1 MSRLQTANLSARLG
15 DAPWNRRAV
24 SRLLSWIVTL
34 CIAAPAVAYDGTPPA
49 SLEPARDNFLHGRYD
64 EALAYLDHA
73 DRAKNLGAVCSAA
86 YIERMRGKPTSAIE
100 RLETLADKGKNDPQ
114 WQAEMALALI
124 DIGRSEDALRHGQAA
139 VRADGESLSAQW
151 ALGQVYEARGDIQS
165 AIRAYSIFDFKM
177 TDEALPNTPE
187 ALTLLGRGFYRYTIL
202 TQTNLVARIRHLLR
216 EVYQEAFDY
225 LDKDYWP
232 ARLAAA
238 HLLADRDNQD
248 DARAEFEAVLAI
260 NPNVPDAL
268 VGIGRTFLAD
278 WRFEELEE
286 KANAALVIDAE
297 HVGARLLLAQSRMVE
312 RRFAEAKELAEKAL
326 QRNPEST
333 EALGLLAAAEDRL
346 GNEARIE
353 ELLQRCKRFNQRP
366 GAFYLE
372 VGKAFS
378 AARQY
383 EPAAQWLK
391 RAAEAWHWHPIPQV
405 ELGLLYLESGR
416 EAEARPVLEKAF
428 ALDSFN
434 ERTYRVLDLLDR
446 LEKFDTHETD
456 HFVFKFKKGD
466 DRIAVEYMADMLES
480 CYGELVT
487 KYGIDL
493 KQKTIIE
500 IFPSHDGFSLRIAH
514 RGFIATIGACTGP
527 VIAMLTPRGQPPF
540 GHYNWADVLRHE
552 FVHTVTLAAT
562 QNRIPHWMTE
572 GLAVLEEPGPRSWGR
587 MDMLTTATRREKL
600 FTLENIVWGFWRPP
614 FPGARAQAY
623 AQSEWMMEYIIER
636 FGGDK
641 VGALLKAFDKGQT
654 QEAAFRDVLDVE
666 TTTFDKDFA
675 VWALK
680 QVDSWGLPWMQ
691 EEDVEPLRKQCERG
705 APSAEL
711 LGRLARAEFVIG
723 ESERALIAAQT
734 CLAKE
739 AGNLL
744 ALEVTSRL
752 FIMRMLAATEEV
764 ERATLLQ
771 SATPFI
777 RRWKRQAPDN
787 ALALKYM
794 AYVEQG
800 NNQLPEAIV
809 LLKKYQ
815 ARHPLDPDSYRRL
828 AAIYTRRD
836 DKEALR
842 DNLQKLLSITRED
855 LQLCGRLAKL
865 QLEAAQW
872 EDAIV
877 TLELA
882 LQIDPFNAEIHGAL
896 ADAYAAV
903 NRLDAALREYET
915 VTKLAPT
922 EALGFEGMAD
932 MYSRKGDAES
942 ARRYRERAAALG
954 GKQQADPID
963 DKNRVPAFQ

>member
-1 MSRLQTANLSARLG
+1 MKGSASRMINRQTMVPSSRWRRTTTMTFIFALG
-15 DAPWNRRAV
+15 IAPPA
-24 SRLLSWIVTL
+24 
-34 CIAAPAVAYDGTPPA
+34 IAFDGTPPA
-49 SLEPARDNFLHGRYD
+49 ALKPARDHFLHGRYE
-64 EALAYLDHA
+64 EALAFLDEA
-73 DRAKNLGAVCSAA
+73 KRAQDISAVCYAA
-86 YIERMRGKPTSAIE
+86 YIERLRGRPAAALE
-100 RLETLADKGKNDPQ
+100 RLNRLANKGKQNAQ
-114 WQAEMALALI
+114 WQAEMALALL
-124 DIGRSEDALRHGQAA
+124 DLGRSKDALSHAQLA
-139 VRADGESLSAQW
+139 VRADSENLTAQW
-151 ALGQVYEARGDIQS
+151 ALGQVYEARGDVQA

-232 ARLAAA
+232 ARMAAA
-238 HLLADRDNQD
+238 QLLADRDNQD

-260 NPNVPDAL
+260 NPNIPDAL
-268 VGIGRTFLAD
+268 VGIGRTYLAD

-286 KANAALVIDAE
+286 KANAALAIDAE
-297 HVGARLLLAQSRMVE
+297 HIGARMLLAQSRMVE
-312 RRFAEAKELAEKAL
+312 RRFAEAKDLAEQAL
-326 QRNPEST
+326 QRNPEAT

-346 GNEARIE
+346 GNAARVE
-353 ELLQRCKRFNQRP
+353 ELLQRCKAFNGRP
-366 GAFYLE
+366 GTFYLE
-372 VGKAFS
+372 VGKALA

-383 EPAAQWLK
+383 KAAAQWLN
-391 RAAEAWHWHPIPQV
+391 RASDAWPWHPIPKV
-405 ELGLLYLESGR
+405 ELGLLYLEAGR

-456 HFVFKFKKGD
+456 HFVFKFKNGE
-466 DRIAVEYMADMLES
+466 DRIAVGYMAEMLES
-480 CYGELVT
+480 CYDELVT
-487 KYGIDL
+487 RYDIDL

-500 IFPSHDGFSLRIAH
+500 IFPTHDGFSLRIAH

-587 MDMLTTATRREKL
+587 MDMLTMATRRGKL

-636 FGGDK
+636 FGADK

-654 QEAAFRDVLDVE
+654 QEAAFRDVLNIE
-666 TTTFDKDFA
+666 TTAFDKDFA
-675 VWALK
+675 AWALQ
-680 QVDSWGLPWMQ
+680 QVEGWGLPWMQ
-691 EEDVEPLRKQCERG
+691 EEDVEPLREQCESDT
-705 APSAEL
+705 PSAEL

-723 ESERALIAAQT
+723 ERERALLAAQA
-734 CLAKE
+734 CLAKD
-739 AGNLL
+739 ADNLL

-752 FIMRMLAATEEV
+752 LIMRMLAATEEV
-764 ERATLLQ
+764 ERTTVLQ
-771 SATPFI
+771 LATPYI
-777 RRWKRQAPDN
+777 RKWKRQAPTHP
-787 ALALKYM
+787 LALKYM

-800 NNQLPEAIV
+800 SNQLPEAIA
-809 LLKKYQ
+809 LFKKYQ
-815 ARHPLDPDSYRRL
+815 ARYPYDPDSYRRL

-836 DKEALR
+836 DTPALR
-842 DNLQKLLSITRED
+842 DNLEKLLSFTRDD

-865 QLEAAQW
+865 QLETNQW
-872 EDAIV
+872 DNAIV

-882 LQIDPFNAEIHGAL
+882 LQIDPFNADIFGAL
-896 ADAYAAV
+896 GDSYAAV
-903 NRLDAALREYET
+903 NRLERALRAYET
-915 VTKLAPT
+915 VTKLAPA
-922 EALGFEGMAD
+922 EALGYEGMAD
-932 MYSRKGDAES
+932 VYHRMGDGES
-942 ARRYRERAAALG
+942 SRRYRERAAALG
-954 GKQQADPID
+954 GAEQADPVD
-963 DKNRVPAFQ
+963 GKQRVPAFQ